1 MAKNKNVECDAPVIH
16 YKADPDSFRTIVLKV
31 HKKLQSEGD
40 IYTESAPLSAGE
52 RDAMVMSKEFP
63 QEAFITV
70 YCNGVPT
77 TMSVSDLIGDTLI
90 SIINKG
96 AQD

>member
-16 YKADPDSFRTIVLKV
+16 YKADPESFKTIVLKV
-31 HKKLQSEGD
+31 HKRLPDSDD
-40 IYTESAPLSAGE
+40 IYADTVPVSAGE

-70 YCNGVPT
+70 YCNGIPT
-77 TMSVSDLIGDTLI
+77 TMSVSELIGDTLI
-90 SIINKG
+90 SILNKG